1 MALRHLVSLSCGFL
15 ICKKKK
21 SVRTLAPA
29 GLSYGLDEP
38 HMLTSYLSDAGA
50 ARGREAARGYSD
62 GTLEL
67 RFGGMAGLRL
77 KKEGTLILKALSC
90 D

>member
-1 MALRHLVSLSCGFL
+1 
-15 ICKKKK
+15 
-21 SVRTLAPA
+21 
-29 GLSYGLDEP
+29 
-38 HMLTSYLSDAGA
+38 MLTSYLSDAGA
-50 ARGREAARGYSD
+50 ARGRDAARGYSD